1 MQITRFLSSTLC
13 HEAAVRYT
21 SYKALLNFSAFF
33 SLSEISDGDNLPPSS
48 LPLSPKEQSHK
59 RSAPFLSHDTLQK
72 MNFSLVTLK
81 VSEQLE
87 FLILQNAPYWSL
99 SIKYNK
105 CKILSAGISFTKAEE
120 QSTVREDLDVTICQ
134 AGIIFY
140 TFFCKTWLSIQ
151 VMILP

>member
-1 MQITRFLSSTLC
+1 MEIIC
-13 HEAAVRYT
+13 HPVPSRCPLRSRAARDQ
-21 SYKALLNFSAFF
+21 LLFY
-33 SLSEISDGDNLPPSS
+33 
-48 LPLSPKEQSHK
+48 
-59 RSAPFLSHDTLQK
+59 HDTLQK
-72 MNFSLVTLK
+72 MNFSLVTLE

-134 AGIIFY
+134 ASIIFY
-140 TFFCKTWLSIQ
+140 TFFCKMWLSIQ